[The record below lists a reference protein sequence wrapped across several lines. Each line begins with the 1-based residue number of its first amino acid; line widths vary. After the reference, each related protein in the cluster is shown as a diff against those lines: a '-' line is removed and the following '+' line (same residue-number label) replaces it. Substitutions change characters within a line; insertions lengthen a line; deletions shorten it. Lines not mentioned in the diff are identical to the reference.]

1 MAAVESIIEAH
12 AEGDVV
18 VVAHGGVINAY
29 FSHILGIRDQDMF
42 FLPENTSLNTVVIRG
57 EERLRVVPLRRLA
70 PHRSGVVRGARV
82 GARPRRRK
90 LTAAPILAGIRTR
103 RTQRRPAVSVK
114 FLSTEWADAV
124 KAELNANDAF
134 RQAAASQQATIQ
146 QVITSDEGDT
156 HYWIVIADGAID
168 MGVGDADAPDATI
181 TQSYDTAV
189 KLAKSELSVV
199 TAFMTGK
206 VKVAGN
212 MGMLM
217 GLQGAL
223 SQLPT
228 AMQAVETDY

>member
-1 MAAVESIIEAH
+1 M
-12 AEGDVV
+12 
-18 VVAHGGVINAY
+18 
-29 FSHILGIRDQDMF
+29 
-42 FLPENTSLNTVVIRG
+42 
-57 EERLRVVPLRRLA
+57 
-70 PHRSGVVRGARV
+70 
-82 GARPRRRK
+82 
-90 LTAAPILAGIRTR
+90 
-103 RTQRRPAVSVK
+103 SVK

-146 QVITSDEGDT
+146 QVISSDDGDT
-156 HYWIVIADGAID
+156 HYWIVIAEGAID

>member
-1 MAAVESIIEAH
+1 V
-12 AEGDVV
+12 
-18 VVAHGGVINAY
+18 
-29 FSHILGIRDQDMF
+29 Q
-42 FLPENTSLNTVVIRG
+42 
-57 EERLRVVPLRRLA
+57 
-70 PHRSGVVRGARV
+70 
-82 GARPRRRK
+82 
-90 LTAAPILAGIRTR
+90 
-103 RTQRRPAVSVK
+103 
-114 FLSTEWADAV
+114 FLSTEWAEAV

-146 QVITSDEGDT
+146 QVISSDDGDT
-156 HYWIVIADGAID
+156 HYWIVIAEGAID

>member
-1 MAAVESIIEAH
+1 
-12 AEGDVV
+12 
-18 VVAHGGVINAY
+18 
-29 FSHILGIRDQDMF
+29 
-42 FLPENTSLNTVVIRG
+42 
-57 EERLRVVPLRRLA
+57 
-70 PHRSGVVRGARV
+70 
-82 GARPRRRK
+82 
-90 LTAAPILAGIRTR
+90 
-103 RTQRRPAVSVK
+103 VSVK

-124 KAELNANDAF
+124 KAELNTNDAF

-146 QVITSDEGDT
+146 QVITSEEGDT

-228 AMQAVETDY
+228 AMQTVETDY

>member
-1 MAAVESIIEAH
+1 
-12 AEGDVV
+12 
-18 VVAHGGVINAY
+18 
-29 FSHILGIRDQDMF
+29 
-42 FLPENTSLNTVVIRG
+42 
-57 EERLRVVPLRRLA
+57 
-70 PHRSGVVRGARV
+70 
-82 GARPRRRK
+82 
-90 LTAAPILAGIRTR
+90 
-103 RTQRRPAVSVK
+103 VSVQ
-114 FLSTEWADAV
+114 FLSTEWAEAV

-146 QVITSDEGDT
+146 QVITASEGDT

>member
-1 MAAVESIIEAH
+1 
-12 AEGDVV
+12 
-18 VVAHGGVINAY
+18 
-29 FSHILGIRDQDMF
+29 
-42 FLPENTSLNTVVIRG
+42 
-57 EERLRVVPLRRLA
+57 
-70 PHRSGVVRGARV
+70 
-82 GARPRRRK
+82 
-90 LTAAPILAGIRTR
+90 
-103 RTQRRPAVSVK
+103 VSVK

-146 QVITSDEGDT
+146 QVISSSEGESDT

-168 MGVGDADAPDATI
+168 MGVGDAAAADATI

-212 MGMLM
+212 MGLLM